1 VVTSEGTATGMAARN
16 EDERLVRQAQQGD
29 QDALAEIYERY
40 QPAVYRYVYYRVRD
54 VSAAEDLTAAV
65 FLRVVE
71 KLDSFRYEGRP
82 LLAWLYTIAAN
93 TVIDYHRR
101 AERSRVVPL
110 DGEVVDRSRDVERA
124 VERRLTQRRL
134 ADALAELT
142 EEQRQVIT
150 LRFVEGMTSKEVG
163 RVLDKSTGAVK
174 ALQHRGL
181 ASLARILRTEAL

>member
-1 VVTSEGTATGMAARN
+1 MVARHD
-16 EDERLVRQAQQGD
+16 EDERLVRRAQQGE
-29 QDALAEIYERY
+29 QDAFAEIYERY
-40 QPAVYRYVYYRVRD
+40 QPALYRYVYYRVRD
-54 VSAAEDLTAAV
+54 TTAAEDLTAAV

-82 LLAWLYTIAAN
+82 LLAWLYTIAGNA
-93 TVIDYHRR
+93 VIDYHRR
-101 AERSRVVPL
+101 TERSRVVPL
-110 DGEVVDRSRDVERA
+110 DEEVVDRSRDVERA
-124 VERRLTQRRL
+124 VERRLTQSRL

-174 ALQHRGL
+174 ALQHRAL
-181 ASLARILRTEAL
+181 AALARILKTEGE